1 MKLGELGPL
10 LIVNS
15 HFPLIF
21 KHFEGFLR
29 ISEISLSVL
38 KMDFGTIHL

>member
-1 MKLGELGPL
+1 MKPGELRPL

-21 KHFEGFLR
+21 EGFLR
-29 ISEISLSVL
+29 ISEMSLSVL